1 MKSIALVLL
10 LAATAPQ
17 SAASV
22 RLAIDTP
29 EKVFRPGRRMPV
41 RFLIEN
47 AGAQEA
53 KVDEPDTYLEGLEI
67 LDDEGKVVKATGKTK
82 GITRR
87 SVSLEAGGLIGRT
100 VDIAAAFPPV
110 AEDKEGWYRIRWS
123 FGDVASNELRVYV
136 MRDWIALLETNHGSI
151 EMEFFPNLAP
161 NHVQN
166 FLKLSRSGFYEG
178 SQFHRIIP
186 GFMMQGGAPKD
197 SSKELPKPLQAEFS
211 PTKHV
216 FGTVSMAR
224 TNDPNSA
231 TSQFF
236 ICFGGSNRHLDG
248 NYTVFGQVISGEE
261 VVKEIERVKTDH
273 SPCKKC
279 NRTYRTGG
287 ATACC
292 GTHHEDRPEQDVVIK
307 KVTISERKK

>member
-1 MKSIALVLL
+1 MKPIALVLL
-10 LAATAPQ
+10 LAAAAPL
-17 SAASV
+17 ASPAV

-29 EKVFRPGRRMPV
+29 EKIFRPGQRMPV

-47 AGAQEA
+47 AGDKEA

-67 LDDEGKVVKATGKTK
+67 LDGEGKVVKATGKTK

-87 SVSLEAGGLIGRT
+87 SVSLEAGGFIGRT

-110 AEDKEGWYRIRWS
+110 AEEKEGWYRIRWS

-136 MRDWIALLETNHGSI
+136 MRDWIAKLETNHGSI
-151 EMEFFPNLAP
+151 EIELYPQLAP
-161 NHVQN
+161 NHVEN
-166 FLKLSRSGFYEG
+166 FLRLARGGFYEG
-178 SQFHRIIP
+178 SLFHRVIP

-197 SSKELPKPLQAEFS
+197 SSRELPKPLVAEFS
-211 PTKHV
+211 SVKHV

-224 TNDPNSA
+224 TSDPNSA

-236 ICFGGSNRHLDG
+236 ICFRGAPHLDG
-248 NYTVFGQVISGEE
+248 SYTVFGQVISGEE
-261 VVKEIERVKTDH
+261 VVKEVERVKSDH
-273 SPCKKC
+273 NPCKKC
-279 NRTYRTGG
+279 NKVFRTGG
-287 ATACC
+287 ATSCC
-292 GTHHEDRPEQDVVIK
+292 GAHHEDRPEQDVVLK

>member
-10 LAATAPQ
+10 LAATASGS
-17 SAASV
+17 SATV

-29 EKVFRPGRRMPV
+29 EKLFRPGGRMPV

-47 AGAQEA
+47 AGDQEA

-67 LDDEGKVVKATGKTK
+67 LDGEGKVVKATGKTK
-82 GITRR
+82 GIARR
-87 SVSLEAGGLIGRT
+87 SVSLDAGGFIGRT
-100 VDIAAAFPPV
+100 VDIASAFPPV

-123 FGDVASNELRVYV
+123 FGDTASNELRIYV
-136 MRDWIALLETNHGSI
+136 MRDWIANLETNHGSI
-151 EMEFFPNLAP
+151 EIEFHPQLAP
-161 NHVQN
+161 THVQN

-186 GFMMQGGAPKD
+186 GFMMQGGSPKD
-197 SSKELPKPLQAEFS
+197 SSKELPKPLAAEFS
-211 PTKHV
+211 STKHV

-231 TSQFF
+231 TTQFF
-236 ICFGGSNRHLDG
+236 ICFGGNNRHLDG

-261 VVKEIERVKTDH
+261 VVKEIERVKSDH
-273 SPCKKC
+273 NPCKKC
-279 NRTYRTGG
+279 NRTVRTGG
-287 ATACC
+287 ATPCC
-292 GTHHEDRPEQDVVIK
+292 GTHHEDRPEQEVVIK
-307 KVTISERKK
+307 KVTITERKK